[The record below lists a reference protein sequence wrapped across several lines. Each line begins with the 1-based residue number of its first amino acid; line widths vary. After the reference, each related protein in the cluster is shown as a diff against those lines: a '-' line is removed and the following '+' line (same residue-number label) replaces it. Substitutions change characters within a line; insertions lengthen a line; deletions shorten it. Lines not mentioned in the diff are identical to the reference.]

1 MECVKEMNS
10 PDLLNVA
17 VSEGINHTLEKSSE
31 FRTVTGKLYG
41 KLLHEKV
48 LSQKKFLAG

>member
-10 PDLLNVA
+10 PDLMDTA
-17 VSEGINHTLEKSSE
+17 VTEGINHTLEKSSD
-31 FRTVTGKLYG
+31 FRAVAGKLYG
-41 KLLHEKV
+41 KLLQEKV